1 MARLW
6 GEGTGPCE
14 GYEPETVR
22 VFNAVLKEGDKCIIA
37 GAHQGYF
44 ASVCSRLVG
53 KTGKVFAFEPE
64 PKNFSML
71 SEACNIFGNVELFRC
86 ALGNRKAE
94 ATFFVNSDNDGGHA
108 LWDIGQNP
116 YNVETK
122 RDGIKL
128 KVEVNT
134 LDDLF
139 GDRDMTGLK
148 LLMLDAEGSEQAII
162 IGGTDIITDNDVPYI
177 ICEINDGALAACG
190 TSQMILRDCMT
201 VRGYRAYWMKE
212 DGLQD
217 IGRDEWIVKQKDKP
231 IVFNVLF
238 SKKGEV

>member
-6 GEGTGPCE
+6 GEETGPCE

-44 ASVCSRLVG
+44 ATVCARLVG
-53 KTGKVFAFEPE
+53 QTGKVFAFEPE
-64 PKNFSML
+64 PKNFAML
-71 SEACNIFGNVELFRC
+71 SEACKGLDNVELFKC
-86 ALGNRKAE
+86 ALGNRKAN

-108 LWDIGQNP
+108 LWDVSQNP
-116 YNVETK
+116 YNVETI
-122 RDGIKL
+122 RDGIKI

-139 GDRDMTGLK
+139 ADRDMTGLK

-162 IGGTDIITDNDVPYI
+162 MGGIDVITDNDVPFI
-177 ICEINDGALAACG
+177 ICEINNEALVSCG

-201 VRGYRAYWMKE
+201 VQGYRAYWMKE
-212 DGLQD
+212 DGLED
-217 IGRDEWIVKQKDKP
+217 IGKDEWSVKLKDEP

-238 SKKGEV
+238 SNRGEV